1 VHHDLFASGLPHLLD
16 ADRQDG
22 IALALMSGRRG
33 SLTPLLDAL
42 PGDCCVG
49 VSVPVGRHDRVGA
62 AAREARWAL
71 GRGQPDGTR
80 VVAYGDAKAA
90 GWPFAPEH
98 AEEIADHVLGPLLR
112 YDKAHRTE
120 LVRTLAAL
128 LTNDRSPTR
137 TATDLFIHR
146 QTLVYRMRR
155 IEQLT
160 GRSLSSTKDVV
171 ELWLAL
177 RALEVAGG

>member
-1 VHHDLFASGLPHLLD
+1 
-16 ADRQDG
+16 
-22 IALALMSGRRG
+22 MSDRRG
-33 SLTPLLDAL
+33 SLSALLDAL

-49 VSVPVGRHDRVGA
+49 VSAQVGRHDRVAA

-71 GRGQPDGTR
+71 GRGQPDRTR
-80 VVAYGDAKAA
+80 VVVYGDANGA
-90 GWPFAPEH
+90 GWPFAPER

-112 YDKAHRTE
+112 YDEAHRTE
-120 LVRTLAAL
+120 LVRTLAVL
-128 LTNDRSPTR
+128 LTNDRSPAL
-137 TATDLFIHR
+137 TARDLFIHR